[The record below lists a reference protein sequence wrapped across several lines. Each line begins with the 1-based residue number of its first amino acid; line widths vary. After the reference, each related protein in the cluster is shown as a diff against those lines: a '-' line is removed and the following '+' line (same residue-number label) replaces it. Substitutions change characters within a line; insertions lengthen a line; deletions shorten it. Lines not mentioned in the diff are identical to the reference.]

1 MASVAQ
7 SESLISG
14 KYRMNPTDPLAQLRD
29 IHLPEA
35 VSWWPLAI
43 GWWLVAIV
51 CILGLFFT
59 LKLLLD
65 AFFNQRYRRQA
76 LTKLALIADANQ
88 QQRLIRVFHLL
99 KQVASSAYPQQNFAS
114 LSNSDFIEFLQNSCP
129 KTVFNTLPA
138 DCERLF
144 YAKQSSVTSEI
155 VDDVIQQSRRWI
167 KSHPRAKKLR
177 YGS

>member
-1 MASVAQ
+1 
-7 SESLISG
+7 
-14 KYRMNPTDPLAQLRD
+14 MNPTDPLAQLRD

-65 AFFNQRYRRQA
+65 AFFNQR
-76 LTKLALIADANQ
+76 
-88 QQRLIRVFHLL
+88 
-99 KQVASSAYPQQNFAS
+99 NFAS

-129 KTVFNTLPA
+129 KNVFNTLPA

-155 VDDVIQQSRRWI
+155 VDDVFQQSRRWI